1 MRKNCSSLLFA
12 VVLLAMLLLAPH
24 MVVAQTSGQILEL
37 LKENANLHD
46 NSALKESGVLS
57 VSAVV
62 DGSKLK
68 FEVLLDEKT
77 ISLDAFGQMVDKV
90 KVSVAEKS
98 PVLNADEK
106 AFAEMFGKY
115 RLSCLYVIKG
125 NKSKRVLNKDLS
137 YVEALEL
144 SRKLATNRNDEY
156 AGMPVKDIVK
166 MVNKELENEKGLYCS
181 YRSDTLMV
189 SMEISREEY
198 DIITQMPEKEAVM
211 LKKNISSSF
220 VNKSHNL
227 RKLVAVNT
235 HNINNCRVDIFDSGN
250 NFAIGIM
257 KLCFRIIY
265 FKLIFFGVF
274 ALLFRTSFNGV
285 FLAVIGKSQNDF
297 RGSIRF
303 RIL

>member
-1 MRKNCSSLLFA
+1 MKFGKLKHEVTMRTIRVF
-12 VVLLAMLLLAPH
+12 VVAFVAMLLVAPH

-106 AFAEMFGKY
+106 AFAEMFGKH

-125 NKSKRVLNKDLS
+125 NNSKRVLNKDLS
-137 YVEALEL
+137 YVEALEF

-156 AGMPVKDIVK
+156 AGMPVRDIVK

-198 DIITQMPEKEAVM
+198 DIITQMPEEEAAM

-227 RKLVAVNT
+227 RKLVASV
-235 HNINNCRVDIFDSGN
+235 RKRGFS
-250 NFAIGIM
+250 FA
-257 KLCFRIIY
+257 F
-265 FKLIFFGVF
+265 LI
-274 ALLFRTSFNGV
+274 RCEYEPPI
-285 FLAVIGKSQNDF
+285 VIGVN
-297 RGSIRF
+297 
-303 RIL
+303 

>member
-1 MRKNCSSLLFA
+1 MRKNCSSLLFTIM
-12 VVLLAMLLLAPH
+12 LLAMLLVAPH

-98 PVLNADEK
+98 PLLNTDEK
-106 AFAEMFGKY
+106 AFAEMFGKH

-125 NKSKRVLNKDLS
+125 NKSKSVLNKDLS

-198 DIITQMPEKEAVM
+198 DIITQMPEEEAAM

-227 RKLVAVNT
+227 RKLVASV
-235 HNINNCRVDIFDSGN
+235 RKRGFS
-250 NFAIGIM
+250 FA
-257 KLCFRIIY
+257 F
-265 FKLIFFGVF
+265 LI
-274 ALLFRTSFNGV
+274 RCEYEPPI
-285 FLAVIGKSQNDF
+285 VIGVN
-297 RGSIRF
+297 
-303 RIL
+303 

>member
-1 MRKNCSSLLFA
+1 MRKNCSSLLFTIM
-12 VVLLAMLLLAPH
+12 LLAMLQVAPH
-24 MVVAQTSGQILEL
+24 MAVAQTSGQILEL

-68 FEVLLDEKT
+68 FEVLLDEK
-77 ISLDAFGQMVDKV
+77 IVILDAFGQMVDKV
-90 KVSVAEKS
+90 KESVSEKS
-98 PVLNADEK
+98 PVLSADEK
-106 AFAEMFGKY
+106 TFADMFSKH

-125 NKSKRVLNKDLS
+125 NKSKRVLNKVLS

-156 AGMPVKDIVK
+156 AGMPVRDIVK

-198 DIITQMPEKEAVM
+198 DVITQMPEEEAYM

-227 RKLVAVNT
+227 RKLVASV
-235 HNINNCRVDIFDSGN
+235 RKRGFS
-250 NFAIGIM
+250 FA
-257 KLCFRIIY
+257 F
-265 FKLIFFGVF
+265 LIKCEYEPPI
-274 ALLFRTSFNGV
+274 
-285 FLAVIGKSQNDF
+285 VIGVN
-297 RGSIRF
+297 
-303 RIL
+303 

>member
-12 VVLLAMLLLAPH
+12 VVLLAMLLVAPH

-57 VSAVV
+57 VSTVV

-106 AFAEMFGKY
+106 AFAEMFGKH

-156 AGMPVKDIVK
+156 AGMPIRDIVK

-198 DIITQMPEKEAVM
+198 DIIMQMPEEEAAM

-227 RKLVAVNT
+227 RKLVASV
-235 HNINNCRVDIFDSGN
+235 RKRGFS
-250 NFAIGIM
+250 FA
-257 KLCFRIIY
+257 
-265 FKLIFFGVF
+265 FFI
-274 ALLFRTSFNGV
+274 RCEYEPPI
-285 FLAVIGKSQNDF
+285 VIGVN
-297 RGSIRF
+297 
-303 RIL
+303 

>member
-1 MRKNCSSLLFA
+1 MRKNCSSLLFTIM
-12 VVLLAMLLLAPH
+12 LLAMLLVAPH
-24 MVVAQTSGQILEL
+24 MAVAQTSGQILEL

-68 FEVLLDEKT
+68 FEVLLDEK
-77 ISLDAFGQMVDKV
+77 IVSLDAFGQMVDKV
-90 KVSVAEKS
+90 KESVAEKS

-106 AFAEMFGKY
+106 TFAEMFSKY
-115 RLSCLYVIKG
+115 RLSCLYAIKG
-125 NKSKRVLNKDLS
+125 NKSKRVLTKELS

-144 SRKLATNRNDEY
+144 SRKLTKNKNDEY
-156 AGMPVKDIVK
+156 AGMPVRDIVK

-198 DIITQMPEKEAVM
+198 DVITQMPEEEAYM

-227 RKLVAVNT
+227 RKLVASV
-235 HNINNCRVDIFDSGN
+235 RKRGFS
-250 NFAIGIM
+250 FA
-257 KLCFRIIY
+257 F
-265 FKLIFFGVF
+265 LIKCEYE
-274 ALLFRTSFNGV
+274 LPI
-285 FLAVIGKSQNDF
+285 VIGVD
-297 RGSIRF
+297 
-303 RIL
+303 

>member
-12 VVLLAMLLLAPH
+12 VVLLAMLLVAPH

-98 PVLNADEK
+98 PLLNADEK
-106 AFAEMFGKY
+106 AFAEMFGKH

-198 DIITQMPEKEAVM
+198 DIITQMPEEEAAM

-227 RKLVAVNT
+227 RKLVASV
-235 HNINNCRVDIFDSGN
+235 RKRGFS
-250 NFAIGIM
+250 FA
-257 KLCFRIIY
+257 
-265 FKLIFFGVF
+265 FFI
-274 ALLFRTSFNGV
+274 RCEYEPPI
-285 FLAVIGKSQNDF
+285 VIGVN
-297 RGSIRF
+297 
-303 RIL
+303 

>member
-12 VVLLAMLLLAPH
+12 VVLLAMLLVAPH

-57 VSAVV
+57 VSTVV

-98 PVLNADEK
+98 PLLNADEK
-106 AFAEMFGKY
+106 AFAEMFGKH

-156 AGMPVKDIVK
+156 AGMPVRDIVK

-198 DIITQMPEKEAVM
+198 DIIMQMPEEEAAM

-227 RKLVAVNT
+227 RKLVASVRKRGF
-235 HNINNCRVDIFDSGN
+235 C
-250 NFAIGIM
+250 FA
-257 KLCFRIIY
+257 
-265 FKLIFFGVF
+265 FFI
-274 ALLFRTSFNGV
+274 RCEYEPPI
-285 FLAVIGKSQNDF
+285 VIGVN
-297 RGSIRF
+297 
-303 RIL
+303 